1 MTATLERFFGLAE
14 HGTDVRT
21 EVTAGA
27 TTFLTMAYIA
37 FVNPQIL
44 SDAGMPFDAVFVATC
59 LAAAFSTLVMGLY
72 ANYPIALAPG
82 MGLNAFFA
90 YGVVLGMG
98 HSWEIALGTVFVS
111 GVLFLVLSVL
121 PVRRWII
128 EAIPQGLK
136 LAIAAGIG
144 LFLGII
150 ALRNAGIIQASEATL
165 VTVGELTAPGPI
177 LSLLGFCAIA
187 ALAARRVPGAA
198 LIGMLGVAVAG
209 LALGVSEWQGIASLP
224 PDPTPTLL
232 ALDIAGALQAG
243 MIAII
248 LTFLI
253 VDLFDT
259 TGTLIGVAH
268 QARLLD
274 DRGQLPRMQQA
285 LIADSTG
292 TVGGALLG
300 TSPVTSYIE
309 SAAGAS
315 AGGTDRPDRGRRVG
329 AVPRLPVLRAAGRLG
344 PALRHGGGHPLR
356 GLSHGASAG
365 GRELERRHR
374 VRGRDHDGHRHPAD
388 VLHRRR
394 HRTGLPDLRADQ
406 GDGGP
411 VAGMLADA
419 DRGGAAVRDQVR
431 LAVEA
436 APAAAG
442 TGPRQRAVGMR
453 PVPAPRPGGRDH
465 LVERPVARRPAEHFA
480 RPVGARHQP
489 RRIPGPPRSRDR
501 GNRVSR

>member
-1 MTATLERFFGLAE
+1 MTATLERFFGLAQR
-14 HGTDVRT
+14 GTDVRT
-21 EVTAGA
+21 EVTAGV

-98 HSWEIALGTVFVS
+98 HPWEVALGAVFVS
-111 GVLFLVLSVL
+111 GVLFLLLSVL
-121 PVRRWII
+121 PVRRWIV

-144 LFLGII
+144 LFLGVI
-150 ALRNAGIIQASEATL
+150 ALRNAGLIQASEATL
-165 VTVGELTAPGPI
+165 VTAGELMTPGP
-177 LSLLGFCAIA
+177 LLALLGFCAIA
-187 ALAARRVPGAA
+187 ALSARRVPGAA
-198 LIGMLGVAVAG
+198 IIGMLGVAAAG
-209 LALGVSEWQGIASLP
+209 LALGVSEWRGIASLP

-232 ALDIAGALQAG
+232 AFDLAGALQAA
-243 MIAII
+243 MLTVV

-274 DRGQLPRMQQA
+274 DRGRLPHMRRA

-292 TVGGALLG
+292 TVAGALLG

-315 AGGTDRPDRGRRVG
+315 AGG
-329 AVPRLPVLRAAGRLG
+329 
-344 PALRHGGGHPLR
+344 
-356 GLSHGASAG
+356 
-365 GRELERRHR
+365 
-374 VRGRDHDGHRHPAD
+374 
-388 VLHRRR
+388 
-394 HRTGLPDLRADQ
+394 RTGLTAVV
-406 GDGGP
+406 
-411 VAGMLADA
+411 VAGLFLACLFLAPLAGSIPPYATAAAILYVACLMVRPLVDV
-419 DRGGAAVRDQVR
+419 DWRDVTESTAAVMTVVAIPLTFSIADGIGLGFLSYVLIKV
-431 LAVEA
+431 LAGRRRECS
-436 APAAAG
+436 P
-442 TGPRQRAVGMR
+442 TLIAV
-453 PVPAPRPGGRDH
+453 A
-465 LVERPVARRPAEHFA
+465 LLFA
-480 RPVGARHQP
+480 VKFAWL
-489 RRIPGPPRSRDR
+489 
-501 GNRVSR
+501 

>member
-14 HGTDVRT
+14 RGADVRT

-37 FVNPQIL
+37 FVNPSIL
-44 SDAGMPFDAVFVATC
+44 ADAGMPFDAVFVATC

-98 HSWEIALGTVFVS
+98 HSWEVALGTVFVS
-111 GVLFLVLSVL
+111 GVLFLILSVL

-128 EAIPQGLK
+128 EAIPHGLK

-144 LFLGII
+144 LFLGVI

-165 VTVGELTAPGPI
+165 VTAGELMTPEP
-177 LSLLGFCAIA
+177 LLALVGFCAIV
-187 ALAARRVPGAA
+187 ALSARRVPGAA
-198 LIGMLGVAVAG
+198 IIGMLGVSAVG
-209 LALGVSEWQGIASLP
+209 LVLGVSEWQGIASLP

-232 ALDIAGALQAG
+232 ALDVAGALQAG
-243 MIAII
+243 MVTVI

-274 DRGQLPRMQQA
+274 ERGRLPQMQRA

-315 AGGTDRPDRGRRVG
+315 AGG
-329 AVPRLPVLRAAGRLG
+329 
-344 PALRHGGGHPLR
+344 
-356 GLSHGASAG
+356 
-365 GRELERRHR
+365 
-374 VRGRDHDGHRHPAD
+374 
-388 VLHRRR
+388 
-394 HRTGLPDLRADQ
+394 RTGLTAVV
-406 GDGGP
+406 
-411 VAGMLADA
+411 VAVLFLACLFLSP
-419 DRGGAAVRDQVR
+419 
-431 LAVEA
+431 LAGSIPPYA
-436 APAAAG
+436 TAAAILYVACLMVRPLVDVEWG
-442 TGPRQRAVGMR
+442 DVTESAAAIMTVIAVPLTFSIADGIGLGFLTYVLIKVM
-453 PVPAPRPGGRDH
+453 AGRRRECSPT
-465 LVERPVARRPAEHFA
+465 LIAVALLFA
-480 RPVGARHQP
+480 VKFAWL
-489 RRIPGPPRSRDR
+489 
-501 GNRVSR
+501 

>member
-1 MTATLERFFGLAE
+1 MTATLERFFGLAQR
-14 HGTDVRT
+14 GTDVRT
-21 EVTAGA
+21 EVTAGV

-98 HSWEIALGTVFVS
+98 HAWEVALGAVFVS
-111 GVLFLVLSVL
+111 GVLFLLLSVL
-121 PVRRWII
+121 PVRRWIV

-144 LFLGII
+144 LFLGVI

-165 VTVGELTAPGPI
+165 VTSGELMTPGP
-177 LSLLGFCAIA
+177 LLALLGFCVIA
-187 ALAARRVPGAA
+187 ALSARRVPGAA
-198 LIGMLGVAVAG
+198 IIGMLGVAAAG
-209 LALGVSEWQGIASLP
+209 LALGVSEWRGIASLP

-232 ALDIAGALQAG
+232 ALDLAGALQAA
-243 MIAII
+243 MLTVV

-274 DRGQLPRMQQA
+274 DHGRLPQMRRA

-292 TVGGALLG
+292 TVAGALLG

-315 AGGTDRPDRGRRVG
+315 AGG
-329 AVPRLPVLRAAGRLG
+329 
-344 PALRHGGGHPLR
+344 
-356 GLSHGASAG
+356 
-365 GRELERRHR
+365 
-374 VRGRDHDGHRHPAD
+374 
-388 VLHRRR
+388 
-394 HRTGLPDLRADQ
+394 RTGLAAVV
-406 GDGGP
+406 
-411 VAGMLADA
+411 VAGLFLACLFLAPLAGSIPPYATAAAILYVACLMARPLVDVDWRDVTESA
-419 DRGGAAVRDQVR
+419 AAVMTVIAIPLTFSIADGIGLGF
-431 LAVEA
+431 LAYVLIKVL
-436 APAAAG
+436 AG
-442 TGPRQRAVGMR
+442 RRRECSPTLIAV
-453 PVPAPRPGGRDH
+453 A
-465 LVERPVARRPAEHFA
+465 LLFA
-480 RPVGARHQP
+480 VKFAWL
-489 RRIPGPPRSRDR
+489 
-501 GNRVSR
+501 

>member
-14 HGTDVRT
+14 RGADVRT

-37 FVNPQIL
+37 FVNPSIL
-44 SDAGMPFDAVFVATC
+44 ADAGMPFDAVFVATC

-98 HSWEIALGTVFVS
+98 HSWEVALGTVFVS
-111 GVLFLVLSVL
+111 GVLFLILSVL

-128 EAIPQGLK
+128 EAIPHGLK

-144 LFLGII
+144 LFLGVI

-165 VTVGELTAPGPI
+165 VTAGELMTPGP
-177 LSLLGFCAIA
+177 LLALVGFCAIA
-187 ALAARRVPGAA
+187 ALSARRVPGAA
-198 LIGMLGVAVAG
+198 IIGMLGVSAAG
-209 LALGVSEWQGIASLP
+209 LVLGVSEWQGIASLP

-232 ALDIAGALQAG
+232 ALDVAGALQAG
-243 MIAII
+243 MVTVI

-274 DRGQLPRMQQA
+274 ERGRLPHMQRA

-315 AGGTDRPDRGRRVG
+315 AGG
-329 AVPRLPVLRAAGRLG
+329 
-344 PALRHGGGHPLR
+344 
-356 GLSHGASAG
+356 
-365 GRELERRHR
+365 
-374 VRGRDHDGHRHPAD
+374 
-388 VLHRRR
+388 
-394 HRTGLPDLRADQ
+394 RTGLTAVV
-406 GDGGP
+406 
-411 VAGMLADA
+411 VAVLFLACLFLSP
-419 DRGGAAVRDQVR
+419 
-431 LAVEA
+431 LAGSIPPYA
-436 APAAAG
+436 TAAAILYVACLMVRPLVDVEWG
-442 TGPRQRAVGMR
+442 DVTESAAAIMTVIAVPLTFSIADGIGLGFLTYVLIKVM
-453 PVPAPRPGGRDH
+453 AGRRRECSPT
-465 LVERPVARRPAEHFA
+465 LIAVALLFA
-480 RPVGARHQP
+480 VKFAWL
-489 RRIPGPPRSRDR
+489 
-501 GNRVSR
+501 

>member
-98 HSWEIALGTVFVS
+98 HSWEVALGTVFVA
-111 GVLFLVLSVL
+111 GVLFLILSVL

-165 VTVGELTAPGPI
+165 VTVGELTAPGPV
-177 LSLLGFCAIA
+177 LSLLGFSAIV

-209 LALGVSEWQGIASLP
+209 LVLGVSEWQGIASLP

-243 MIAII
+243 MIAVI

-274 DRGQLPRMQQA
+274 DRGQLPRMQPA

-315 AGGTDRPDRGRRVG
+315 AGG
-329 AVPRLPVLRAAGRLG
+329 
-344 PALRHGGGHPLR
+344 
-356 GLSHGASAG
+356 
-365 GRELERRHR
+365 
-374 VRGRDHDGHRHPAD
+374 
-388 VLHRRR
+388 
-394 HRTGLPDLRADQ
+394 RTGLTAVVVSVLFLACLFFAPL
-406 GDGGP
+406 
-411 VAGMLADA
+411 AGSIPPYAT
-419 DRGGAAVRDQVR
+419 
-431 LAVEA
+431 
-436 APAAAG
+436 AAAI
-442 TGPRQRAVGMR
+442 
-453 PVPAPRPGGRDH
+453 
-465 LVERPVARRPAEHFA
+465 LYVACLMA
-480 RPVGARHQP
+480 RPLVDINWSDVTESAAAIMTVIAIPLTFSIADGIGLGFLTYVLIKVMAGRRHECSP
-489 RRIPGPPRSRDR
+489 TLIA
-501 GNRVSR
+501 VALLCAVKFAWL

>member
-14 HGTDVRT
+14 RGTDVRT
-21 EVTAGA
+21 EVTAGV

-98 HSWEIALGTVFVS
+98 HTWEVALGAVFVS

-121 PVRRWII
+121 PVRRWIV

-144 LFLGII
+144 LFLGVI

-165 VTVGELTAPGPI
+165 VTAGELMAPGPV
-177 LSLLGFCAIA
+177 LALVGFCAIV
-187 ALAARRVPGAA
+187 ALSARRVPGAA
-198 LIGMLGVAVAG
+198 IIGMLGVAAAG

-232 ALDIAGALQAG
+232 ALDLAGALQAG
-243 MIAII
+243 MIAVI

-274 DRGQLPRMQQA
+274 DRGQLPNMQRA

-309 SAAGAS
+309 SAAG
-315 AGGTDRPDRGRRVG
+315 T
-329 AVPRLPVLRAAGRLG
+329 
-344 PALRHGGGHPLR
+344 
-356 GLSHGASAG
+356 SAG
-365 GRELERRHR
+365 GRTGLTAVVVAGLFLACLFFAPLAGSIPPYATAAAILYVACLMARPLVDLNWNDVTESAAAIMTVIAIPLTFSIADGIGLGFLTYVLIKVMAGRRHECS
-374 VRGRDHDGHRHPAD
+374 PTLIA
-388 VLHRRR
+388 
-394 HRTGLPDLRADQ
+394 
-406 GDGGP
+406 
-411 VAGMLADA
+411 VAL
-419 DRGGAAVRDQVR
+419 
-431 LAVEA
+431 L
-436 APAAAG
+436 
-442 TGPRQRAVGMR
+442 
-453 PVPAPRPGGRDH
+453 
-465 LVERPVARRPAEHFA
+465 FA
-480 RPVGARHQP
+480 IKFAWL
-489 RRIPGPPRSRDR
+489 
-501 GNRVSR
+501 